1 MEVKDSPMA
10 TGHDENESFDQRF
23 GRLLDA
29 LLSNPPEETTTR
41 EQLAAF
47 RDKLV
52 GCLQEGRSRRLIYA
66 QFIDAGGVVSYQRF
80 CVLLNDLVADQDRVS
95 AIKRKYGKGS
105 RGREEQG
112 SGSKLI
118 EARRSGRG
126 IGKSLEQIQ
135 RETTE
140 ALVGVAGFGKEN

>member
-52 GCLQEGRSRRLIYA
+52 GCLQEGRSRRLMLRA
-66 QFIDAGGVVSYQRF
+66 VYQCGRRGELPEVLRPVKRF
-80 CVLLNDLVADQDRVS
+80 
-95 AIKRKYGKGS
+95 
-105 RGREEQG
+105 
-112 SGSKLI
+112 SG
-118 EARRSGRG
+118 RSGPGERHQAEVWKVPPWPG
-126 IGKSLEQIQ
+126 AA
-135 RETTE
+135 RER
-140 ALVGVAGFGKEN
+140 LQVD

>member
-80 CVLLNDLVADQDRVS
+80 CVLLNDLVADQDPGERHQAQVW
-95 AIKRKYGKGS
+95 KGPPWP
-105 RGREEQG
+105 GR
-112 SGSKLI
+112 
-118 EARRSGRG
+118 ARER
-126 IGKSLEQIQ
+126 LQ
-135 RETTE
+135 
-140 ALVGVAGFGKEN
+140 VD

>member
-1 MEVKDSPMA
+1 MA

-52 GCLQEGRSRRLIYA
+52 GCLHEGRSRRLIYA
-66 QFIDAGGVVSYQRF
+66 QFIDAGGVGSYQRF

-95 AIKRKYGKGS
+95 AIKRKYGKGRRGQATIQGIGCKHCRLIHRADGYNYCNNNENDSS
-105 RGREEQG
+105 RG
-112 SGSKLI
+112 
-118 EARRSGRG
+118 
-126 IGKSLEQIQ
+126 
-135 RETTE
+135 
-140 ALVGVAGFGKEN
+140 